1 MASTL
6 LNSNTVSQQHTH
18 THAVHT
24 RTYAHIHVH
33 IQTHTHSPIM
43 TIFCLFALICHHTT
57 AALLHPTQ
65 VHVIEIYY
73 QLLSGFLLPLII
85 FNFFPFFITATILSS
100 RIPYQHSSHSHFL
113 SFPLISSHSHILIS
127 SHSHTLFST
136 HSHTLTLS
144 IASPPSLHSHSH
156 TLTPTHYCFSFS
168 FPSIHCFSL
177 HCIYR
182 PQDR

>member
-18 THAVHT
+18 THAMHT

-65 VHVIEIYY
+65 VHVIEIYS

-85 FNFFPFFITATILSS
+85 FNFFPSFITATILSS

-113 SFPLISSHSHILIS
+113 SFPLIITFLFPLI
-127 SHSHTLFST
+127 
-136 HSHTLTLS
+136 LTLS
-144 IASPPSLHSHSH
+144 HSLLLLLLPF
-156 TLTPTHYCFSFS
+156 TLILTF
-168 FPSIHCFSL
+168 
-177 HCIYR
+177 
-182 PQDR
+182 